1 MILFVKGQR
10 AAFRGE
16 TGVAGDAKGLI
27 GFFQGDE
34 MFHCGRGNIPFCS
47 RQTSERIETKDPTSW
62 CGLDQR
68 FLNAR
73 KTHQI
78 IYIAT
83 GCKHAWKV
91 LKLVRTKCASGSIQY
106 HGDSSKDGLNEG
118 IHIYPFHNLSS
129 LILYHRL
136 HPKCVGTHQ
145 RGCIHW
151 AQLHCLANSRSP
163 SSIKFEPS
171 DSSVMATGFSWKY
184 HVCHLSR
191 LEPIY
196 DVSNIHIYVQ
206 YATYICVYICLARKL
221 SIVVIGMKIHCVRN
235 GEK

>member
-1 MILFVKGQR
+1 M
-10 AAFRGE
+10 
-16 TGVAGDAKGLI
+16 
-27 GFFQGDE
+27 
-34 MFHCGRGNIPFCS
+34 NI
-47 RQTSERIETKDPTSW
+47 
-62 CGLDQR
+62 
-68 FLNAR
+68 LNAR

-83 GCKHAWKV
+83 GYKHPWKV

-106 HGDSSKDGLNEG
+106 HGDASKDGLNEG

-129 LILYHRL
+129 LILCHRL
-136 HPKCVGTHQ
+136 HPKCVAPHQ

-191 LEPIY
+191 LECHTICLICIY
-196 DVSNIHIYVQ
+196 IYT
-206 YATYICVYICLARKL
+206 TYICMYICLACKL
-221 SIVVIGMKIHCVRN
+221 SIVAIGMKIRHCVRN